1 MRRMIVSVMPTSP
14 YPVPSSYVATA
25 RAQRCELQQRLR
37 ARFPPMTP
45 DPRPTPA
52 GSRPAVAVPPLLAA
66 WLAPFRDGFTA
77 AVWPRV
83 LVLVVG
89 AVLAPGQRTVSAAL
103 RVMGLADRPGFGRY
117 HEVLSEA
124 RWDGRALA
132 RRLLVHLL
140 ARLLPEG
147 EVVIVPDDS
156 IERRWGPRIRD
167 RGIYRD
173 PVRSSRGFFVKTS
186 GLRWLSLAVVLPIPW
201 AKRRWALP
209 FLTILAPSQR
219 ANAERGRRHKPLT
232 RWAIQAI
239 LQTRRWLPERAITIV
254 ADSSFACLELI
265 AAVRRHVRLI
275 TRLRLDA
282 SLFAPA
288 PPRRPGQRGPKACK
302 GHRLAKLIDVL
313 ANPATRWG
321 RVWVSEWYGD
331 GSRVLEIVSA
341 TAIWYHAGLPPAP
354 IRWVLVRD
362 PAGRREPQAFLS
374 TNLDDKPGAIL
385 GRFVWRWR
393 IETTFQEV
401 RRHLG
406 VETQRQWSDLAI
418 LRTTPVLL
426 GLFSL
431 VTLWA
436 GELTGDGLAA
446 PHPRA
451 AAWYAKLLPTF
462 SDAIATVRRA
472 LWCPV
477 EFSISRPGQATI
489 EIPITLL
496 QRLLDTVGYAA

>member
-1 MRRMIVSVMPTSP
+1 
-14 YPVPSSYVATA
+14 
-25 RAQRCELQQRLR
+25 
-37 ARFPPMTP
+37 MTP
-45 DPRPTPA
+45 DPHPTA
-52 GSRPAVAVPPLLAA
+52 VCSGPAVALPPRLAA

-83 LVLVVG
+83 LVLLAG

-117 HEVLSEA
+117 HEVLSKA

-132 RRLLVHLL
+132 RTLLRLLLD
-140 ARLLPEG
+140 RLLPEG

-156 IERRWGPRIRD
+156 IERRWGPCIRD

-201 AKRRWALP
+201 ARRRWALP

-232 RWAIQAI
+232 RWTIQAI
-239 LQTRRWLPERAITIV
+239 LQIRRWLPDRVITILG
-254 ADSSFACLELI
+254 DSSFASLDLI

-282 SLFAPA
+282 NLFAPA
-288 PPRRPGQRGPKACK
+288 PPRRPGQRGRRACK
-302 GHRLAKLIDVL
+302 GQRRPKLTEVL
-313 ANPATRWG
+313 ANPATQWT

-331 GSRVLEIVSA
+331 ESRVLAIVSG
-341 TAIWYHAGLPPAP
+341 TAVWYHAGRPPAP

-362 PAGRREPQAFLS
+362 PSGRREPQAFLS
-374 TNLDDKPGAIL
+374 TNLNDKPEAIL

-436 GELTGDGLAA
+436 GDLMGDGAAA
-446 PHPRA
+446 PHPRV
-451 AAWYAKLLPTF
+451 AAWYAKPLPTF
-462 SDAIATVRRA
+462 SDAIAAIRRA
-472 LWCPV
+472 LWCPA
-477 EFSISRPGQATI
+477 ELSMSRPSQATV
-489 EIPITLL
+489 EIPVALF
-496 QRLLDTVGYAA
+496 QRLVDTVSYAA

>member
-1 MRRMIVSVMPTSP
+1 
-14 YPVPSSYVATA
+14 
-25 RAQRCELQQRLR
+25 
-37 ARFPPMTP
+37 MTP
-45 DPRPTPA
+45 DPRPTTPA
-52 GSRPAVAVPPLLAA
+52 APLPAVAVPALLAA
-66 WLAPFRDGFTA
+66 WLAPFRDGFAA

-83 LVLVVG
+83 LVLIAG
-89 AVLAPGQRTVSAAL
+89 AILAPGPRTVSAAL
-103 RVMGLADRPGFGRY
+103 RVMGLADQPGFGRY
-117 HEVLSEA
+117 HAVLSEA

-132 RRLLVHLL
+132 YKLLRHLL
-140 ARLLPEG
+140 DRLLPAG

-156 IERRWGPRIRD
+156 IERRWGPHIRD

-173 PVRSSRGFFVKTS
+173 PVRSSHGFFVKTA

-201 AKRRWALP
+201 ARRRWALP

-219 ANAERGRRHKPLT
+219 ANAARGRRHKPLT

-239 LQTRRWLPERAITIV
+239 LQIRRWLPGRAITIV
-254 ADSSFACLELI
+254 GDSSFASLELI
-265 AAVRRHVRLI
+265 AAVRRYVRLI

-282 SLFAPA
+282 NLFAPA

-302 GHRLAKLIDVL
+302 GQRLAKLTAVL
-313 ANPATRWG
+313 ANPATRWT

-331 GSRVLEIVSA
+331 EGRILEIVSG
-341 TAIWYHAGLPPAP
+341 TAVWYHAGLAPAP

-374 TNLDDKPGAIL
+374 TELDDKPEAIL

-418 LRTTPVLL
+418 RRTTPALL

-436 GELTGDGLAA
+436 GELMGDGATA
-446 PHPRA
+446 PHPRT
-451 AAWYAKLLPTF
+451 AAWYAKPLPTF
-462 SDAIATVRRA
+462 SDAIAVVRRA
-472 LWCPV
+472 FWCPA
-477 EFSISRPGQATI
+477 ELSMSRPGSATV

-496 QRLLDTVGYAA
+496 RRLIDTVAYAA

>member
-1 MRRMIVSVMPTSP
+1 
-14 YPVPSSYVATA
+14 
-25 RAQRCELQQRLR
+25 
-37 ARFPPMTP
+37 MTP
-45 DPRPTPA
+45 DPRPTTPA
-52 GSRPAVAVPPLLAA
+52 APLPAVAVPALLAA
-66 WLAPFRDGFTA
+66 WLAPFRDGFAA

-83 LVLVVG
+83 LVLITG

-103 RVMGLADRPGFGRY
+103 RVMGLADQPGFGRY
-117 HEVLSEA
+117 HAVLSEA

-132 RRLLVHLL
+132 YKLLRHLL
-140 ARLLPEG
+140 DRLLPAG

-156 IERRWGPRIRD
+156 IERRWGPHIRD

-201 AKRRWALP
+201 ARRRWALP

-239 LQTRRWLPERAITIV
+239 LQIRRWLPDRAITIV
-254 ADSSFACLELI
+254 GDSSFASLELI
-265 AAVRRHVRLI
+265 AAVRRYVRLI

-282 SLFAPA
+282 NLFAP
-288 PPRRPGQRGPKACK
+288 PPSRRPGQRGPKACK
-302 GHRLAKLIDVL
+302 GQRLAKLTAVL
-313 ANPATRWG
+313 ANPATRWT

-331 GSRVLEIVSA
+331 EGRILEIGSG
-341 TAIWYHAGLPPAP
+341 TAVWYHAGLAPAP

-374 TNLDDKPGAIL
+374 TELDDKPEAIL

-406 VETQRQWSDLAI
+406 VETQRQWSDQAI
-418 LRTTPVLL
+418 RRTTPALL

-436 GELTGDGLAA
+436 GDLMGDGATA
-446 PHPRA
+446 PHPRT
-451 AAWYAKLLPTF
+451 AAWYAKPLPTF
-462 SDAIATVRRA
+462 SDAIAVVRRA
-472 LWCPV
+472 FWCPA
-477 EFSISRPGQATI
+477 ELSMSRPGSATV

-496 QRLLDTVGYAA
+496 RRLVDTVAYAA

>member
-1 MRRMIVSVMPTSP
+1 
-14 YPVPSSYVATA
+14 
-25 RAQRCELQQRLR
+25 
-37 ARFPPMTP
+37 MTP
-45 DPRPTPA
+45 DPRPAPIDP
-52 GSRPAVAVPPLLAA
+52 RPAVAIPPLLAA
-66 WLAPFRDGFTA
+66 WLAPFRDGFA
-77 AVWPRV
+77 ATVWPRV
-83 LVLVVG
+83 LVLIAG
-89 AVLAPGQRTVSAAL
+89 AVLAPGQCTVSAAL
-103 RVMGLADRPGFGRY
+103 RVMGLADQPGFGRY

-132 RRLLVHLL
+132 RKLLVHLL
-140 ARLLPEG
+140 DRLLPEG

-209 FLTILAPSQR
+209 FLTILAPSRR
-219 ANAERGRRHKPLT
+219 ANAARGRRHKPLT

-239 LQTRRWLPERAITIV
+239 LQTRRWLPDRAITIV
-254 ADSSFACLELI
+254 GDSSFACLELI

-288 PPRRPGQRGPKACK
+288 PPRRPGQRGPRACK
-302 GHRLAKLIDVL
+302 GHRLPKLTVVL
-313 ANPATRWG
+313 ANPATRWT

-331 GSRVLEIVSA
+331 AGRILEIVSG
-341 TAIWYHAGLPPAP
+341 TAIWYHTGLPPAS

-362 PAGRREPQAFLS
+362 PSGRREPQAFLS
-374 TNLDDKPGAIL
+374 TELDDKPEAIL

-406 VETQRQWSDLAI
+406 VETQRQWSDQAI
-418 LRTTPVLL
+418 RRTTPVLL

-436 GELTGDGLAA
+436 GDLMGDGAIA
-446 PHPRA
+446 PQPRT
-451 AAWYAKLLPTF
+451 AAWYAKPLPTF
-462 SDAIATVRRA
+462 SDAIAVVRRA

-477 EFSISRPGQATI
+477 ELSMSRPGQATI

-496 QRLLDTVGYAA
+496 QRLVDTVAYAA

>member
-1 MRRMIVSVMPTSP
+1 MI
-14 YPVPSSYVATA
+14 
-25 RAQRCELQQRLR
+25 
-37 ARFPPMTP
+37 P
-45 DPRPTPA
+45 DPGPTPA
-52 GSRPAVAVPPLLAA
+52 CLRPAVLVSPLLTA

-77 AVWPRV
+77 SVWPRV
-83 LVLVVG
+83 LVLVTG

-132 RRLLVHLL
+132 RTLLRHLL
-140 ARLLPEG
+140 EGLLPKG

-156 IERRWGPRIRD
+156 IERRWGRRIRD

-173 PVRSSRGFFVKTS
+173 PVRASRGFFVKTS

-201 AKRRWALP
+201 ARRRWALP

-239 LQTRRWLPERAITIV
+239 LQTRRWLPEHAITIV
-254 ADSSFACLELI
+254 GDSSFASLELI

-282 SLFAPA
+282 NLFAPA
-288 PPRRPGQRGPKACK
+288 PPRRPGQRGRRACK
-302 GHRLAKLIDVL
+302 GQRLAKLTEVL
-313 ANPATRWG
+313 TNPATRWT
-321 RVWVSEWYGD
+321 RMWLSEWYGD
-331 GSRVLEIVSA
+331 EGRILEIVSG
-341 TAIWYHAGLPPAP
+341 TAICYHAGLPPAP

-362 PAGRREPQAFLS
+362 PSGRREPQAFLS
-374 TNLDDKPGAIL
+374 TNLNDKPGEIL

-406 VETQRQWSDLAI
+406 VETQRQWSDQAI
-418 LRTTPVLL
+418 RRTTPVLL

-436 GELTGDGLAA
+436 GELIGDTAAA
-446 PHPRA
+446 PHPRV
-451 AAWYAKLLPTF
+451 AAWYAKPLPTF
-462 SDAIATVRRA
+462 SDAIAAVRQA

-477 EFSISRPGQATI
+477 ELSISRPGQATI
-489 EIPITLL
+489 EIPLALL
-496 QRLLDTVGYAA
+496 QRLVDTVAYAA

>member
-1 MRRMIVSVMPTSP
+1 
-14 YPVPSSYVATA
+14 
-25 RAQRCELQQRLR
+25 
-37 ARFPPMTP
+37 MTP
-45 DPRPTPA
+45 DRRPTPA
-52 GSRPAVAVPPLLAA
+52 YSLPADPVPLLAA
-66 WLAPFRDGFTA
+66 WLVPFRDGFTA
-77 AVWPRV
+77 SVWPRV
-83 LVLVVG
+83 LVLVAG
-89 AVLAPGQRTVSAAL
+89 AVLAPGQRTLSAAL

-132 RRLLVHLL
+132 RQLLLHLL
-140 ARLLPEG
+140 EGLLPEG

-156 IERRWGPRIRD
+156 IERRWGPHIRD

-173 PVRSSRGFFVKTS
+173 PVRSSRGFCVKTS
-186 GLRWLSLAVVLPIPW
+186 GLRWLWLAVVPPIPW

-219 ANAERGRRHKPLT
+219 ANIERGRRHKPLP

-254 ADSSFACLELI
+254 GDSSFACLELI

-282 SLFAPA
+282 NLFAPA
-288 PPRRPGQRGPKACK
+288 PPRRPGQRGRRACK
-302 GHRLAKLIDVL
+302 GQRLPKLTEVL
-313 ANPATRWG
+313 ANLATRWT
-321 RVWVSEWYGD
+321 RVWVTEWYGD
-331 GSRVLEIVSA
+331 QSRVLEIVSG
-341 TAIWYHAGLPPAP
+341 TAIWCHAGLPPAP
-354 IRWVLVRD
+354 SAADASWHIDALRASIRWVLVRD

-374 TNLDDKPGAIL
+374 TNLADKPEAIL

-418 LRTTPVLL
+418 RRTTPALL

-436 GELTGDGLAA
+436 GELTGVSAAA
-446 PHPRA
+446 PTGGRLVRQA
-451 AAWYAKLLPTF
+451 AADLQRRHRRGPPSVLVPGGIVDVPAKPGDHRN
-462 SDAIATVRRA
+462 SHRPAATPGRHRRLRRLTPHILGRSVRR
-472 LWCPV
+472 
-477 EFSISRPGQATI
+477 
-489 EIPITLL
+489 
-496 QRLLDTVGYAA
+496 

>member
-1 MRRMIVSVMPTSP
+1 
-14 YPVPSSYVATA
+14 
-25 RAQRCELQQRLR
+25 
-37 ARFPPMTP
+37 MTP
-45 DPRPTPA
+45 DPRPTTPA
-52 GSRPAVAVPPLLAA
+52 APLPAVAVPALLAA
-66 WLAPFRDGFTA
+66 WLAPFRDGFAA

-83 LVLVVG
+83 LVLITG

-103 RVMGLADRPGFGRY
+103 RVMGLADQPGFGRY
-117 HEVLSEA
+117 HAVLSEA

-132 RRLLVHLL
+132 YKLLRHLL
-140 ARLLPEG
+140 DRLLPAG

-156 IERRWGPRIRD
+156 IERRWGPHIRD

-186 GLRWLSLAVVLPIPW
+186 GRRWLSLAVVLPIPW
-201 AKRRWALP
+201 ARRRWALP

-239 LQTRRWLPERAITIV
+239 LQIRRWLPGRAITIV
-254 ADSSFACLELI
+254 GDSSFASLELI
-265 AAVRRHVRLI
+265 AAVRRYVRLI

-282 SLFAPA
+282 NLFAP
-288 PPRRPGQRGPKACK
+288 PPSRRPGQRGPKACK
-302 GHRLAKLIDVL
+302 GQRLAKLTAVL
-313 ANPATRWG
+313 ANPATRWTG
-321 RVWVSEWYGD
+321 VWVSEWYGD
-331 GSRVLEIVSA
+331 EGRILEIGSG
-341 TAIWYHAGLPPAP
+341 TAVWYHAGLAPAP

-374 TNLDDKPGAIL
+374 TELDDKPEAIL

-406 VETQRQWSDLAI
+406 VETQRQWSDQAI
-418 LRTTPVLL
+418 RRTTPALL

-436 GELTGDGLAA
+436 GDLMGDGATA
-446 PHPRA
+446 PHPRT
-451 AAWYAKLLPTF
+451 AAWYAKPLPTF
-462 SDAIATVRRA
+462 SDAIAVVRRA
-472 LWCPV
+472 FWCPA
-477 EFSISRPGQATI
+477 ELSMSRPGSATV

-496 QRLLDTVGYAA
+496 RRLVDTVAYAA

>member
-1 MRRMIVSVMPTSP
+1 MP
-14 YPVPSSYVATA
+14 
-25 RAQRCELQQRLR
+25 
-37 ARFPPMTP
+37 P
-45 DPRPTPA
+45 DPRSTLAAPL
-52 GSRPAVAVPPLLAA
+52 PAVAISPLLAA
-66 WLAPFRDGFTA
+66 WLAPFRDSFAA

-83 LVLVVG
+83 LVLIAG
-89 AVLAPGQRTVSAAL
+89 AILAPGQRTVSAAL

-132 RRLLVHLL
+132 RTLLRHLL
-140 ARLLPEG
+140 DRLLPEG
-147 EVVIVPDDS
+147 EVVIIPDDS

-201 AKRRWALP
+201 ARRRWALP

-219 ANAERGRRHKPLT
+219 ANAARGRRHKPLT

-239 LQTRRWLPERAITIV
+239 LQIRRWLPDRAITIV
-254 ADSSFACLELI
+254 GDSSFACLELI

-282 SLFAPA
+282 NLFAPA

-302 GHRLAKLIDVL
+302 GQRLPKLTEGL
-313 ANPATRWG
+313 ANPATRWT

-331 GSRVLEIVSA
+331 EGRILEIVSG
-341 TAIWYHAGLPPAP
+341 TAVWYHAGLPPAP

-362 PAGRREPQAFLS
+362 PSGQREPQAFLS
-374 TNLDDKPGAIL
+374 TNLDDKPEAIL

-418 LRTTPVLL
+418 RRTTPVLL

-436 GELTGDGLAA
+436 GELMGDAAAA
-446 PHPRA
+446 PHPRT
-451 AAWYAKLLPTF
+451 AAWYAKPLPTF
-462 SDAIATVRRA
+462 SDAIAAVRRA

-477 EFSISRPGQATI
+477 ELSMSRPSQVTV
-489 EIPITLL
+489 EIPVTLL
-496 QRLLDTVGYAA
+496 RRLVDIVAYAA

>member
-1 MRRMIVSVMPTSP
+1 MP
-14 YPVPSSYVATA
+14 
-25 RAQRCELQQRLR
+25 
-37 ARFPPMTP
+37 
-45 DPRPTPA
+45 D
-52 GSRPAVAVPPLLAA
+52 
-66 WLAPFRDGFTA
+66 
-77 AVWPRV
+77 
-83 LVLVVG
+83 
-89 AVLAPGQRTVSAAL
+89 
-103 RVMGLADRPGFGRY
+103 
-117 HEVLSEA
+117 
-124 RWDGRALA
+124 
-132 RRLLVHLL
+132 
-140 ARLLPEG
+140 EG
-147 EVVIVPDDS
+147 
-156 IERRWGPRIRD
+156 
-167 RGIYRD
+167 
-173 PVRSSRGFFVKTS
+173 
-186 GLRWLSLAVVLPIPW
+186 
-201 AKRRWALP
+201 LP

-219 ANAERGRRHKPLT
+219 ANAARGRRHKPLT

-254 ADSSFACLELI
+254 GDSSFASLELI

-282 SLFAPA
+282 NLFAPA

-302 GHRLAKLIDVL
+302 GQRLAKLTEVL
-313 ANPATRWG
+313 ANPATRWT

-331 GSRVLEIVSA
+331 EGRVLAIVSG

-362 PAGRREPQAFLS
+362 PSGQREPQAFLS
-374 TNLDDKPGAIL
+374 TNLGDKPEAIL

-418 LRTTPVLL
+418 RRTTPVLL

-436 GELTGDGLAA
+436 GELMGDATAA

-451 AAWYAKLLPTF
+451 AAWYAKPLPTF
-462 SDAIATVRRA
+462 SDAIAVVRRA
-472 LWCPV
+472 LWCS
-477 EFSISRPGQATI
+477 EELSMFRPGQATI
-489 EIPITLL
+489 EIPMTLL
-496 QRLLDTVGYAA
+496 RRLVDTVAYAA

>member
-1 MRRMIVSVMPTSP
+1 MR
-14 YPVPSSYVATA
+14 
-25 RAQRCELQQRLR
+25 
-37 ARFPPMTP
+37 P
-45 DPRPTPA
+45 DPRPAPVD
-52 GSRPAVAVPPLLAA
+52 SHPAVVIPPLLAA
-66 WLAPFRDGFTA
+66 WLAPFRDGFAA

-83 LVLVVG
+83 LMLIAG
-89 AVLAPGQRTVSAAL
+89 AILAPRQRTVSAAL

-132 RRLLVHLL
+132 RKLLVHLL
-140 ARLLPEG
+140 DRLLPEG

-201 AKRRWALP
+201 ARRRWALP

-239 LQTRRWLPERAITIV
+239 LQIRRWLPGRAITIV
-254 ADSSFACLELI
+254 GDSSFASLELI
-265 AAVRRHVRLI
+265 AAVRRYVRLI

-282 SLFAPA
+282 NLFAP
-288 PPRRPGQRGPKACK
+288 PPSRRPGQRGPKACK
-302 GHRLAKLIDVL
+302 GQRLAKLTAVL
-313 ANPATRWG
+313 ANPATRWT

-331 GSRVLEIVSA
+331 EGRILEIGSG
-341 TAIWYHAGLPPAP
+341 TAVWYHAGLAPAP

-374 TNLDDKPGAIL
+374 TDLDDKPEAIL

-406 VETQRQWSDLAI
+406 VETQRQWSDQAI
-418 LRTTPVLL
+418 RRTTPALL

-436 GELTGDGLAA
+436 GDLMGDGATA
-446 PHPRA
+446 PHPRT
-451 AAWYAKLLPTF
+451 AAWYAKPLPTF
-462 SDAIATVRRA
+462 SDAIAVVRRA
-472 LWCPV
+472 FWCPA
-477 EFSISRPGQATI
+477 ELSMSRPGSATV

-496 QRLLDTVGYAA
+496 RRLVDTVAYAA

>member
-1 MRRMIVSVMPTSP
+1 
-14 YPVPSSYVATA
+14 
-25 RAQRCELQQRLR
+25 
-37 ARFPPMTP
+37 MTP
-45 DPRPTPA
+45 DPRPTTPA
-52 GSRPAVAVPPLLAA
+52 APLPAVAVPALLAA
-66 WLAPFRDGFTA
+66 WLAPFRDGFAA

-83 LVLVVG
+83 LVLIAG
-89 AVLAPGQRTVSAAL
+89 AILAPGQRTVSAAL
-103 RVMGLADRPGFGRY
+103 RVMGLADQPGFGRY
-117 HEVLSEA
+117 HAVLSEA

-132 RRLLVHLL
+132 YKLLRHLL
-140 ARLLPEG
+140 DRLLPAG

-156 IERRWGPRIRD
+156 IERRWGPHIRD

-173 PVRSSRGFFVKTS
+173 PVRSSHGFFVKTA

-201 AKRRWALP
+201 ARRRWALP

-219 ANAERGRRHKPLT
+219 ANAARGRRHKPLT

-239 LQTRRWLPERAITIV
+239 LQIRRWLPGRAITIV
-254 ADSSFACLELI
+254 GDSSFASLELI
-265 AAVRRHVRLI
+265 AAVRRYVRLI

-282 SLFAPA
+282 NLFAPA

-302 GHRLAKLIDVL
+302 GQRLAKLTAVL
-313 ANPATRWG
+313 ANPATRWT

-331 GSRVLEIVSA
+331 EGRILEIVSG
-341 TAIWYHAGLPPAP
+341 TAVWYHAGLAPAP

-374 TNLDDKPGAIL
+374 TELDDKPEAIL

-418 LRTTPVLL
+418 RRTTPALL

-436 GELTGDGLAA
+436 GELMGDGATA
-446 PHPRA
+446 PHPRT
-451 AAWYAKLLPTF
+451 AAWYAKPLPTF
-462 SDAIATVRRA
+462 SDAIAVVRRA
-472 LWCPV
+472 FWCPA
-477 EFSISRPGQATI
+477 ELSMSRPGSATV

-496 QRLLDTVGYAA
+496 RRLIDTVAYAA

>member
-1 MRRMIVSVMPTSP
+1 
-14 YPVPSSYVATA
+14 
-25 RAQRCELQQRLR
+25 
-37 ARFPPMTP
+37 MTP
-45 DPRPTPA
+45 DPHPTPTC
-52 GSRPAVAVPPLLAA
+52 SRPAVAVSPLQVA

-83 LVLVVG
+83 LVLVAG
-89 AVLAPGQRTVSAAL
+89 TILAPGQRTVSAAL

-132 RRLLVHLL
+132 RTLLRHLL
-140 ARLLPEG
+140 DRLLPAG

-156 IERRWGPRIRD
+156 IERRWGRRIRD

-173 PVRSSRGFFVKTS
+173 PVRASRGFFVKTS

-239 LQTRRWLPERAITIV
+239 LQTRRWLPERTITIV
-254 ADSSFACLELI
+254 GDSSFASLELI

-282 SLFAPA
+282 NLFAPA
-288 PPRRPGQRGPKACK
+288 PPRRPGQRGRRACK
-302 GHRLAKLIDVL
+302 GQRLAKLTEVL
-313 ANPATRWG
+313 TNPATRWTRMG
-321 RVWVSEWYGD
+321 VSEWYGD
-331 GSRVLEIVSA
+331 EGRILEIVSG
-341 TAIWYHAGLPPAP
+341 TAIWHHAGLLPAP

-362 PAGRREPQAFLS
+362 PSGRREPQAFLS
-374 TNLDDKPGAIL
+374 TNLNDKPGEIL

-393 IETTFQEV
+393 IETTFKRCAV
-401 RRHLG
+401 I
-406 VETQRQWSDLAI
+406 SA
-418 LRTTPVLL
+418 
-426 GLFSL
+426 
-431 VTLWA
+431 
-436 GELTGDGLAA
+436 
-446 PHPRA
+446 
-451 AAWYAKLLPTF
+451 
-462 SDAIATVRRA
+462 
-472 LWCPV
+472 
-477 EFSISRPGQATI
+477 SRPSGSGRTWRSCG
-489 EIPITLL
+489 PP
-496 QRLLDTVGYAA
+496 RCCSDCSRW

>member
-1 MRRMIVSVMPTSP
+1 M
-14 YPVPSSYVATA
+14 
-25 RAQRCELQQRLR
+25 
-37 ARFPPMTP
+37 RFPPMTS
-45 DPRPTPA
+45 DPCLAPVD
-52 GSRPAVAVPPLLAA
+52 SLPAVAVPPRLAA
-66 WLAPFRDGFTA
+66 WLAPFRNSFTA

-83 LVLVVG
+83 LVLLAG
-89 AVLAPGQRTVSAAL
+89 AILAPGLRTVSAAL
-103 RVMGLADRPGFGRY
+103 RVMGLADQPGFGRY

-132 RRLLVHLL
+132 RTLLVHLL
-140 ARLLPEG
+140 DRLLPEG

-156 IERRWGPRIRD
+156 IERRWGLRIRD

-201 AKRRWALP
+201 ARRRWALP

-219 ANAERGRRHKPLT
+219 ANADRGRRHKPLT

-239 LQTRRWLPERAITIV
+239 LQIRRWLPERAITIV
-254 ADSSFACLELI
+254 GDSSFASLELI

-288 PPRRPGQRGPKACK
+288 PLRRPGQRGPKACK
-302 GHRLAKLIDVL
+302 GQRLPKLTEVL
-313 ANPATRWG
+313 ANPATRWT

-331 GSRVLEIVSA
+331 EGRVLAIVAA

-374 TNLDDKPGAIL
+374 TNLDDKPEAIL

-418 LRTTPVLL
+418 HRTTPVRL

-436 GELTGDGLAA
+436 LTGDAA
-446 PHPRA
+446 IAPQPRT
-451 AAWYAKLLPTF
+451 AAWYAKPLPTF
-462 SDAIATVRRA
+462 SDAIAAVRRA

-477 EFSISRPGQATI
+477 ELSMSRPGQATI
-489 EIPITLL
+489 EIPMPLL
-496 QRLLDTVGYAA
+496 QRLVDTVAYAA